1 MKELGLEGATLEV
14 VEDIYTH
21 STTQVRI
28 GKEQI
33 DSIPCEKGMKQG
45 CLLSVILF
53 DLVLE
58 QLVKGFN
65 SDGYDFINGEIA
77 IAETPEWL
85 QEMLDCAQ
93 QFVGWVG
100 LQFKAS
106 KCVH

>member
-1 MKELGLEGATLEV
+1 
-14 VEDIYTH
+14 
-21 STTQVRI
+21 
-28 GKEQI
+28 
-33 DSIPCEKGMKQG
+33 MKQG
-45 CLLSVILF
+45 CLLSLILF

-58 QLVKGFN
+58 QLVKGVN
-65 SDGYDFINGEIA
+65 SDGYDFINGEVA
-77 IAETPEWL
+77 VLAYADNLCFIAETPEWL